1 MKRRSATEAEDD
13 VEVLRG
19 KLEVAQLKNAL
30 LELQRKNASLQ
41 AVVDQQ
47 CAVIKENTALLCK
60 QRLPPRPYMN
70 STSKALIAQAQG
82 FCCGNPGGDCP
93 LYKLGDGRFGKD
105 LWECDHIEMYSKSG
119 KHTGNIRAICSY
131 CHAVVTRLQIAQQNV
146 EDDRESLE

>member
-119 KHTGNIRAICSY
+119 EHTGNIRAI
-131 CHAVVTRLQIAQQNV
+131 
-146 EDDRESLE
+146 